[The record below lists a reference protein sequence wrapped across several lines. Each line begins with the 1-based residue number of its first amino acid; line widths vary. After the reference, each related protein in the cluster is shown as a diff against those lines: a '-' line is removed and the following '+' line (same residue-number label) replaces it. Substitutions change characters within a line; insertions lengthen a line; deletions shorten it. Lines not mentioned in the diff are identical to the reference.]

1 MEKDDLVKKHYNNL
15 KMLEVDGNTLG
26 GFTTNYKELQ
36 KQTKPEWPKIMELV
50 TKQSVI
56 LNFKKCQFKPKDM
69 ETFAFMLANNPYG
82 ESKITS
88 LNLG

>member
-1 MEKDDLVKKHYNNL
+1 
-15 KMLEVDGNTLG
+15 
-26 GFTTNYKELQ
+26 
-36 KQTKPEWPKIMELV
+36 MELV
-50 TKQSVI
+50 TKQKII

-69 ETFAFMLANNPYG
+69 ETFAYMLANNPYG